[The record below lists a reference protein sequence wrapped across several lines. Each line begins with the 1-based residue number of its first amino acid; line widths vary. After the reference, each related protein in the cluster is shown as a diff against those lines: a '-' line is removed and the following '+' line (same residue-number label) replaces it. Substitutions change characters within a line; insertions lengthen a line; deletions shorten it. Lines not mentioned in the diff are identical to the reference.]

1 MAEVPLPTPT
11 DNPVPSTDIRDA
23 VYAGAMLDKV
33 VTSTDLTY
41 TDRLGGEHYTVD
53 GMKAEGDKVVEE
65 TRQNL
70 IPLSRQYM
78 TLADAQA
85 DIANIPE
92 GSSTY
97 VRSQEDSTL
106 AIEVMNVGGT
116 LQPTGRKMPSQE
128 ALRSIQD
135 VLFDENIAFLFSDL
149 DGFHIADISYDNNGQ
164 PLLNIGSMCISR
176 SNGSAL
182 EIIDR
187 EGFYIS
193 LDDLIQKIYHIDS
206 GYIAGMKIGRGDNA
220 LEVLD
225 SDGFNL
231 SLDDILARLITLEED
246 GGTTPVESSNIR
258 LENLAASAGAAM
270 TYPVTAPIAGIKK
283 GVNIFIGFGQSLCIG
298 DEAYSVVTRSP
309 SILGNK
315 MLGQAVRGAYYGKTT
330 DATFGPLGGQN
341 IYYDLEEKRQDG
353 GTIITDPSVSTRMG
367 ETFMSGFLETLKTLH
382 NRSRGVSNDEDV
394 VLAGSVTG
402 CVGTDLATLL
412 KGAGTGYYERLISC
426 IEGHVEAARAA
437 GHTEIQV
444 AGIPFLQGE
453 NDYDLGT
460 SRENYLVMLNSLFDD
475 ISSDVKQITGQR
487 DNPAFFIYQT
497 GGVYIRQTEGNSLPV
512 NMAQLD
518 ITTRND
524 TFLVAPVFPYPQVS
538 SWGAHKS
545 ANSYRW
551 WGCAAANTV
560 WNIYNGMNQAPFD
573 MIEAVYDSDAIYVA
587 FRTPCPP
594 LIKRPFY
601 YVSGQKNYSDYGF
614 SVIDATGTLSGGSLS
629 VSIISPRVMKIKPAR
644 QLTGNVRLN
653 LGDQLHGG
661 GHNVADS
668 SPQVAIFNW
677 QYYGTDNQSVNENI
691 SELNNKPYALYNYA
705 AIQTINVK
713 VE

>member
-1 MAEVPLPTPT
+1 MTNINETARWDDTVPLIMRGDRVEGGRTAKPNVQAEKLANRTQYLRNELEKYSGTLQAGEQPYS
-11 DNPVPSTDIRDA
+11 DAEAAQKAIDKGIIVPGTKFS
-23 VYAGAMLDKV
+23 
-33 VTSTDLTY
+33 
-41 TDRLGGEHYTVD
+41 
-53 GMKAEGDKVVEE
+53 
-65 TRQNL
+65 
-70 IPLSRQYM
+70 
-78 TLADAQA
+78 
-85 DIANIPE
+85 
-92 GSSTY
+92 
-97 VRSQEDSTL
+97 VRSQESDVWIDEYENNNGFAT
-106 AIEVMNVGGT
+106 
-116 LQPTGRKMPSQE
+116 PTGKKLPSLTAVNALQE
-128 ALRSIQD
+128 MVS
-135 VLFDENIAFLFSDL
+135 EYSSEYMAFLFSDM
-149 DGFHIADISYDNNGQ
+149 DGFHIADISYDSRGK
-164 PLLNIGSMCISR
+164 PLLNIGSMRISR
-176 SNGSAL
+176 SNGNVL

-187 EGFYIS
+187 DGFYIS
-193 LDDLIQKIYHIDS
+193 LDDLMQKIASIDS
-206 GYIAGMKIGRGDNA
+206 GNVVGMKISRDKSA
-220 LEVLD
+220 FEILD
-225 SDGFNL
+225 DDGFTL
-231 SLDDILARLITLEED
+231 SLDDVLSRLIVLE
-246 GGTTPVESSNIR
+246 GAGKNVVTVEGVTQR
-258 LENLAASAGAAM
+258 LETLAASATAAM
-270 TYPVTAPIAGIKK
+270 SYPVTAPIAGIKK
-283 GVNIFIGFGQSLCIG
+283 GINIYIGFGQSLCVG

-341 IYYDLEEKRQDG
+341 IYYDLEEKRQNG

-402 CVGTDLATLL
+402 CAGTDLATLL
-412 KGAGTGYYERLISC
+412 KGAGAGYYERLISC

-475 ISSDVKQITGQR
+475 ISSDVKRITGQR

-497 GGVYIRQTEGNSLPV
+497 GGVYIKQSEGNSLPV

-538 SWGAHKS
+538 SWGAHKA

-560 WNIYNGMNQAPFD
+560 WNIYNGMNQAPFE
-573 MIEAVYDSDAIYVA
+573 MIQAAYDSDAVYVA

-601 YVSGQKNYSDYGF
+601 YVSGQKNYNDYGF
-614 SVIDATGTLSGGSLS
+614 SVIDATGTLSGESLS

-691 SELNNKPYALYNYA
+691 AELNNKPYPLYNYA
-705 AIQTINVK
+705 AIQTINVE

>member
-1 MAEVPLPTPT
+1 MAFNPELGSTSPAVLL
-11 DNPVPSTDIRDA
+11 DNAER
-23 VYAGAMLDKV
+23 LDKLV
-33 VTSTDLTY
+33 NGPAADVP
-41 TDRLGGEHYTVD
+41 DRGGDPLYSWRQMMAKNDEI
-53 GMKAEGDKVVEE
+53 
-65 TRQNL
+65 RQNL
-70 IPLSRQYM
+70 VPLSRQYM

-85 DIANIPE
+85 DIANIPA
-92 GSSTY
+92 GSTTY
-97 VRSQEDSTL
+97 VRSQDGSSL
-106 AIEVMNVGGT
+106 ADEYINNGGT
-116 LQPTGRKMPSQE
+116 LTATGRKMPSQE

-149 DGFHIADISYDNNGQ
+149 DGFHIADISFDSQGKPVFNLGDM
-164 PLLNIGSMCISR
+164 SISR
-176 SNGSAL
+176 SADIAL
-182 EIIDR
+182 MVADED
-187 EGFYIS
+187 GFYVS
-193 LDDLIQKIYHIDS
+193 LDESLERIAELEASKSNSSDNIDIIRRLDT
-206 GYIAGMKIGRGDNA
+206 IAT
-220 LEVLD
+220 
-225 SDGFNL
+225 ST
-231 SLDDILARLITLEED
+231 S
-246 GGTTPVESSNIR
+246 
-258 LENLAASAGAAM
+258 AAM
-270 TYPVTAPIAGIKK
+270 LYPVSHRIALLKK
-283 GVNIFIGFGQSLCIG
+283 GVNIFIGYGQSLAIG

-309 SILGNK
+309 SVLGNK
-315 MLGQAVRGAYYGKTT
+315 MLGQAVRGAYYDKTT
-330 DATFGPLGGQN
+330 DAVFGPIGGEN
-341 IYYDLEEKRQDG
+341 KYYNLEEKRQNG
-353 GTIITDPSVSTRMG
+353 GNIITDPSVSTRLG